1 MFGCRQIS
9 RNTPLTI
16 NSKRSVD
23 MPSNVASRRDDDM
36 SNRIDPD
43 VLETVAQ
50 AFSSDFVVVPIACI
64 LPVKAIEK
72 TAKSSHKYR
81 QIAAS
86 IREIGLVEPP
96 VVIQDV
102 RDAGSYLLLD
112 GHLRIEVLRDLG
124 QIEVECLISTDD
136 EAFTY
141 NKRVNRLSPVQEQRM
156 IAKAIE
162 RNVPRDKI
170 ARALDIN
177 VKSLVRKV
185 QLLDGICE
193 EAIGLLKDKICPMAV
208 FDVLRKMSPMRQI
221 ETAELLIN
229 ANNFSVNYA
238 SAILA
243 GTPQA
248 QLVDA
253 QSPKRLKG
261 MTAQAIARME
271 RELAR
276 LQEAITSIQDSYG
289 QDHLHLTVVKGYLR
303 KLITNDRVARYL
315 EQYQP
320 ELLIEF
326 QKIAEM
332 TSTLPS
338 EAA

>member
-1 MFGCRQIS
+1 M
-9 RNTPLTI
+9 
-16 NSKRSVD
+16 SKRV
-23 MPSNVASRRDDDM
+23 
-36 SNRIDPD
+36 DPD

-50 AFSSDFVVVPIACI
+50 AFSSDFVVVPIASI

-81 QIAAS
+81 KIAAS

-96 VVIQDV
+96 AVIQDTQ
-102 RDAGSYLLLD
+102 DTNSYLLLD
-112 GHLRIEVLRDLG
+112 GHLRIEALRDLG
-124 QIEVECLISTDD
+124 QTEVECLVSTDD

-141 NKRVNRLSPVQEQRM
+141 NKRISRLSPVQEQRM

-162 RNVPRDKI
+162 RNVPKDKI

-177 VKSLVRKV
+177 VRSLARKV
-185 QLLDGICE
+185 QLLDGLCE
-193 EAIGLLKDKICPMAV
+193 EVIGLMKDKMCPMAV
-208 FDVLRKMSPMRQI
+208 FDVLRKMNPLRQI
-221 ETAELLIN
+221 EAAELLIN
-229 ANNFSVNYA
+229 ANNFSVSYA

-248 QLVDA
+248 QLVTA
-253 QSPKRLKG
+253 ETPKRLKG
-261 MTAQAIARME
+261 MTAEAIARME
-271 RELAR
+271 RELSR
-276 LQEAITSIQDSYG
+276 LQEAISSIQDSYG

-303 KLITNDRVARYL
+303 KLITNNRMARYL

-320 ELLIEF
+320 QLLIAF
-326 QKIAEM
+326 QKIPHM
-332 TSTLPS
+332 TSTPPS

>member
-1 MFGCRQIS
+1 MNKPVD
-9 RNTPLTI
+9 RNALP
-16 NSKRSVD
+16 
-23 MPSNVASRRDDDM
+23 A
-36 SNRIDPD
+36 
-43 VLETVAQ
+43 VAQ
-50 AFSSDFVVVPIACI
+50 AFGSDCVVIPIASI
-64 LPVKAIEK
+64 LPVKTIEK

-96 VVIQDV
+96 VVIQDT
-102 RDAGSYLLLD
+102 RDTNSYLLLD

-124 QIEVECLISTDD
+124 QTEVECLVSTDD

-141 NKRVNRLSPVQEQRM
+141 NKRISRLSPVQEQRM

-177 VKSLVRKV
+177 VRSISRKV

-193 EAIGLLKDKICPMAV
+193 EAIGLLKDKMCPMAV
-208 FDVLRKMSPMRQI
+208 FDVLRKMNSLRQI
-221 ETAELLIN
+221 EAAEFLIN
-229 ANNFSVNYA
+229 ANNFSVSYA
-238 SAILA
+238 SAILT

-248 QLVDA
+248 QLVTP
-253 QSPKRLKG
+253 QTPKRLKG
-261 MTAQAIARME
+261 MTAEAIARME
-271 RELAR
+271 RELSK
-276 LQEAITSIQDSYG
+276 LQEAISSIQDSYG

-320 ELLIEF
+320 ELFIEF

-338 EAA
+338 EPA

>member
-1 MFGCRQIS
+1 VPHR
-9 RNTPLTI
+9 
-16 NSKRSVD
+16 
-23 MPSNVASRRDDDM
+23 PS
-36 SNRIDPD
+36 PKPG
-43 VLETVAQ
+43 
-50 AFSSDFVVVPIACI
+50 SDCVVIPIASI

-96 VVIQDV
+96 VVIQDT
-102 RDAGSYLLLD
+102 RDSNSYLLLD

-124 QIEVECLISTDD
+124 QTEVECLVSTDD

-141 NKRVNRLSPVQEQRM
+141 NKRISRLSPVQEQRM

-177 VKSLVRKV
+177 VRGISRKV
-185 QLLDGICE
+185 QLPNGICE

-208 FDVLRKMSPMRQI
+208 FDVLRKMNSLRQI
-221 ETAELLIN
+221 EAAEFLIN
-229 ANNFSVNYA
+229 ANNFSVSYA

-248 QLVDA
+248 QLV
-253 QSPKRLKG
+253 SPQTTKRLKG
-261 MTAQAIARME
+261 MTAEAIARME
-271 RELAR
+271 RELSR
-276 LQEAITSIQDSYG
+276 LQEAISSIQDSYG
-289 QDHLHLTVVKGYLR
+289 QDHLHLTVVR
-303 KLITNDRVARYL
+303 DI
-315 EQYQP
+315 
-320 ELLIEF
+320 
-326 QKIAEM
+326 
-332 TSTLPS
+332 S
-338 EAA
+338 EN

>member
-1 MFGCRQIS
+1 MNKRLDQDVS
-9 RNTPLTI
+9 PTI
-16 NSKRSVD
+16 V
-23 MPSNVASRRDDDM
+23 
-36 SNRIDPD
+36 
-43 VLETVAQ
+43 Q
-50 AFSSDFVVVPIACI
+50 AFGSDCVVIPISSL
-64 LPVKAIEK
+64 LPGKAIEK
-72 TAKSSHKYR
+72 TVRSSHKDR

-96 VVIQDV
+96 VVI
-102 RDAGSYLLLD
+102 RDARDTNSYLLLD
-112 GHLRIEVLRDLG
+112 GHIRIEVLRDLG
-124 QIEVECLISTDD
+124 QTEVECLISTDD

-141 NKRVNRLSPVQEQRM
+141 NKRISRLSPVQEQRM

-177 VKSLVRKV
+177 VRSLARKV

-208 FDVLRKMSPMRQI
+208 FDVLRKMNPMRQI

-229 ANNFSVNYA
+229 ANNFSISYA

-248 QLVDA
+248 QMVTP
-253 QSPKRLKG
+253 QTPKRLKG
-261 MTAQAIARME
+261 MTAEAIARME
-271 RELAR
+271 RELSR
-276 LQEAITSIQDSYG
+276 LQEAITSIQDSYS
-289 QDHLHLTVVKGYLR
+289 QDHLHLTVVKGYLTR
-303 KLITNDRVARYL
+303 
-315 EQYQP
+315 YQP
-320 ELLIEF
+320 EFLGEF